1 MKTPPPPATALNT
14 KRRACGLLKWIWHD
28 LAIFTSKQILLR
40 SPKVQKSLA
49 LFWYA
54 SFTILFFTF
63 PVYPHKVKMVVQSWR
78 SLRTPSTNKNRI
90 RPCKLKTQPFGGKL
104 QGMSWCGWWSS
115 VPTRTIPPH
124 SKKTPRILKPIIL
137 PPTKWGMQHL
147 FSINWIISESQT
159 KHLQVSRNRYPPWN
173 YHSPWKIGRP
183 PKRKLVL
190 KNRSVSSSRLNFGR
204 VSPKYELF
212 TKKCVCFKRP
222 SFSQIHHLRLATESH
237 RRSGTRRWGNI
248 SNICSFSPAD
258 WLIDDGRNSWLHKQN
273 QTTVDLGVSK
283 NSGFSPPIIHFH
295 KAFPLLSPSILGY
308 PYCWKPPISK
318 FTQNIDKINNFTMLR
333 KYFGE
338 RFRGGRKS
346 LEIGGCF
353 ES

>member
-1 MKTPPPPATALNT
+1 M
-14 KRRACGLLKWIWHD
+14 
-28 LAIFTSKQILLR
+28 
-40 SPKVQKSLA
+40 
-49 LFWYA
+49 
-54 SFTILFFTF
+54 
-63 PVYPHKVKMVVQSWR
+63 
-78 SLRTPSTNKNRI
+78 
-90 RPCKLKTQPFGGKL
+90 
-104 QGMSWCGWWSS
+104 
-115 VPTRTIPPH
+115 
-124 SKKTPRILKPIIL
+124 
-137 PPTKWGMQHL
+137 
-147 FSINWIISESQT
+147 
-159 KHLQVSRNRYPPWN
+159 
-173 YHSPWKIGRP
+173 
-183 PKRKLVL
+183 
-190 KNRSVSSSRLNFGR
+190 
-204 VSPKYELF
+204 
-212 TKKCVCFKRP
+212 
-222 SFSQIHHLRLATESH
+222 RLATESH

-318 FTQNIDKINNFTMLR
+318 FTQNMNKINDFTMLR

-353 ES
+353 ESYFPQVITEQKSDLPLLERNWILDIACINFKTSKHYKKKLHAHSLKLT